1 MKASF
6 TIIIPC
12 YNEAK
17 NLEKLFGK
25 INTLKKKINFNTI
38 IINNGS
44 KDSSKKI
51 LEKLQLKKKLK
62 NTKIIQIK
70 NNIGFGN
77 AIKKGILKSE
87 TSILCYTH
95 ADLQTDIND
104 IYRAYI
110 IFSRVKHNF
119 FIKGNRVNRNFKEII
134 FTLFMGLIN
143 SFLFRVK
150 LFDIH
155 AQPTF
160 FEKKMIK
167 NINYLP
173 NDFSIDTF
181 LMLLAFFKKK
191 KIIRFKVKFKK
202 RKYGVGSN
210 ERIIDKVI
218 YSIKSIGSS
227 LKILFFGKYKQ

>member
-1 MKASF
+1 MKVPF

-17 NLEKLFGK
+17 NLEKLFAK
-25 INTLKKKINFNTI
+25 INILKKKINFSTI

-44 KDSSKKI
+44 KDNSKII
-51 LEKLQLKKKLK
+51 LNKLQSKNKLK

-77 AIKKGILKSE
+77 AIKKGILNCK

-95 ADLQTDIND
+95 ADLQSDIND

-110 IFSRVKHNF
+110 IFSRIKQNF
-119 FIKGNRVNRNFKEII
+119 FIKGNRVNRNFKERI

-143 SFLFRVK
+143 TFFFRVK

-155 AQPTF
+155 GQPTF

-167 NINYLP
+167 NIKHLP

-202 RKYGVGSN
+202 REYGVGSN
-210 ERIIDKVI
+210 ERMISKII
-218 YSIKSIGSS
+218 YSIKSMGSS
-227 LKILFFGKYKQ
+227 LKILFFGKYK